1 MSFAKLVSSKVFL
14 PFGTFKLGEFFQY
27 EGRVYIKISANDA
40 IDPLKGEKTT
50 YFDSDQEVEDA
61 EIELK
66 VL

>member
-27 EGRVYIKISANDA
+27 EGKVYIKISANDA
-40 IDPLKGEKTT
+40 IDLLKGEKTT

>member
-14 PFGTFKLGEFFQY
+14 PFGTFKLGEFFQH

-40 IDPLKGEKTT
+40 IDLLKGEKTT

>member
-40 IDPLKGEKTT
+40 IDLLKGEKTT
-50 YFDSDQEVEDA
+50 YFDSEQEVEDA

>member
-1 MSFAKLVSSKVFL
+1 MSFAKLISSKVFL

-27 EGRVYIKISANDA
+27 EGRVYIKISANNA
-40 IDPLKGEKTT
+40 IDLLKGEKTT

>member
-40 IDPLKGEKTT
+40 IDILKGEKTT

>member
-1 MSFAKLVSSKVFL
+1 MSYAKLASSKVFL

-40 IDPLKGEKTT
+40 IDILKGEKTT

-61 EIELK
+61 KIELK

>member
-27 EGRVYIKISANDA
+27 EGRVYIKISANNA
-40 IDPLKGEKTT
+40 IDLLKGEETT
-50 YFDSDQEVEDA
+50 YSESGQQVEDA

>member
-1 MSFAKLVSSKVFL
+1 MSFAKLISSKVFL

-40 IDPLKGEKTT
+40 IDLLKGEKTT

-61 EIELK
+61 KIELK

>member
-1 MSFAKLVSSKVFL
+1 MSFAKLISSKVFL

-40 IDPLKGEKTT
+40 IDLLKGEKTT

-66 VL
+66 IL

>member
-40 IDPLKGEKTT
+40 IDLLKGEKTT

-66 VL
+66 IL